1 MSRVTLAGFNVDA
14 DVLGT
19 VAERAGATLTP
30 ETLSAAYARI
40 SRDPRPVSEL
50 RRLAVSDVDRARA
63 SNQRIVFDMGHHS
76 VAEHAVLNF
85 DLADVSRL
93 VVEAIQGHR
102 LASFTE
108 KSQRYVRLD
117 GGFVVPPEV
126 AGTPHEN
133 TLRAFVERCFQTYRE
148 LCDTLCAAGMD
159 PKAAGEDARYVL
171 PLCVSTQMGL
181 TVNAR
186 TLEHMLSRLA
196 AHPLREAREVGAEML
211 LEGLRVVPSL
221 LRHCDATRHSQT
233 APAALAACARSLWPG
248 MPHPRPEG
256 MSPEAVRMIHATPQG
271 DTLVIAAL
279 VSETLGW
286 PFETVFNEVS
296 RLNPNDALRLL
307 EAALS
312 GLSIHD
318 PLPRAF
324 EHAALTVQMTL
335 SAAAFGQLK
344 RHRMATLQAAPY
356 DPGLGLTI
364 PPSLGGAGLEEVLVR
379 AGQDAAG
386 LWSLLGGPAD
396 PVASY
401 ALLNAHRREALVTLN
416 LREIYHVSRLR
427 EDAHAQWDI
436 RTLAA
441 SLSGLARQAFP
452 LTARWL
458 GGKDAV
464 RLPPHPN
471 LDPTTRFD

>member
-1 MSRVTLAGFNVDA
+1 
-14 DVLGT
+14 
-19 VAERAGATLTP
+19 
-30 ETLSAAYARI
+30 
-40 SRDPRPVSEL
+40 
-50 RRLAVSDVDRARA
+50 
-63 SNQRIVFDMGHHS
+63 
-76 VAEHAVLNF
+76 
-85 DLADVSRL
+85 
-93 VVEAIQGHR
+93 
-102 LASFTE
+102 
-108 KSQRYVRLD
+108 
-117 GGFVVPPEV
+117 
-126 AGTPHEN
+126 
-133 TLRAFVERCFQTYRE
+133 
-148 LCDTLCAAGMD
+148 
-159 PKAAGEDARYVL
+159 
-171 PLCVSTQMGL
+171 
-181 TVNAR
+181 
-186 TLEHMLSRLA
+186 
-196 AHPLREAREVGAEML
+196 
-211 LEGLRVVPSL
+211 
-221 LRHCDATRHSQT
+221 
-233 APAALAACARSLWPG
+233 
-248 MPHPRPEG
+248 

-279 VSETLGW
+279 VSEALAW

-296 RLNPNDALRLL
+296 RLDPNDALRLL

-379 AGQDAAG
+379 AGQDAAA
-386 LWSLLGGPAD
+386 LWSLLGGPAE

-464 RLPPHPN
+464 CLSPHPN
-471 LDPTTRFD
+471 LDPATRFD